1 LALLDT
7 AESDVLCGLCD
18 DYWNSFQPGRREAIG
33 EDVFVI
39 RHSGVV
45 VHAINLLSRR
55 GSEILEWAL
64 ARLRH
69 PDYDAREHAAYLLG
83 ELAERGHLGEQLAT
97 VTEELAA
104 LVTRPWEED
113 TKEVQAN
120 TSALLSL
127 AKIGGPILIATL
139 RRILT
144 SDKWDGD
151 DLQWSAAEILS
162 QVAGKPIMQEEA
174 PLKAA
179 KEWMAAN
186 P

>member
-1 LALLDT
+1 
-7 AESDVLCGLCD
+7 
-18 DYWNSFQPGRREAIG
+18 
-33 EDVFVI
+33 
-39 RHSGVV
+39 
-45 VHAINLLSRR
+45 
-55 GSEILEWAL
+55 
-64 ARLRH
+64 
-69 PDYDAREHAAYLLG
+69 
-83 ELAERGHLGEQLAT
+83 LGEQLAT